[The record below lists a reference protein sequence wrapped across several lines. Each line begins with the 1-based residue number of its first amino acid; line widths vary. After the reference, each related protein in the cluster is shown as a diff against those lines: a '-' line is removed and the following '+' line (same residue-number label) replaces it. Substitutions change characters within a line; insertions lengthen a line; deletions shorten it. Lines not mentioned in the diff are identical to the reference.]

1 MQCPTLKIFQSHHLE
16 TKTQKVA
23 DWKKNSVHSGWQ
35 PFFRAHTSSQ
45 DLTLTTKEQEAT
57 IEH

>member
-23 DWKKNSVHSGWQ
+23 DWKKIQFTVAGNHFLG
-35 PFFRAHTSSQ
+35 
-45 DLTLTTKEQEAT
+45 LTRVLET
-57 IEH
+57 

>member
-23 DWKKNSVHSGWQ
+23 DWKKNSVHFLG
-35 PFFRAHTSSQ
+35 
-45 DLTLTTKEQEAT
+45 LTRVLET
-57 IEH
+57 